1 LNSKADEWGDETMGL
16 ASSLSTALTGMNAAE
31 AQIDVLGNNLAN
43 SQTVGFKS
51 SDVVFASQF
60 LQTLSLGASPTTD
73 NGGTNPRQ
81 TGLGVSVAAINPNFK
96 QGTVE
101 ISSSPSDL
109 AIQGDGFFQVQGGQ
123 GEKLYTR
130 NGIFKLN
137 SANELVTSTGNRL
150 LGFGVDEQFNLQSTQ
165 LTALKIPLG
174 SEAVAKSTT
183 VVTLQGTL
191 TAQGD
196 VADTSRVIQSAVLG
210 NGSIPRPTGTG
221 LNISGSTP
229 PTLTGVA
236 ATHADSGG
244 THAEGSVY
252 QYRFTYVDASGKES
266 MPTSAFSTS
275 VPVGNGNADNA
286 ISVALPASNTQY
298 SQVRVYR
305 TAPGGNDFFQVG
317 SGAAGSTFVDDNSA
331 ALSTP
336 LDSTSLTGNYT
347 YMITYYKAGEPESRP
362 SPLLGPQNV
371 ANGRIYLGNIPTPPV
386 PPTATSFPAYD
397 QVRIYRNLA
406 NDPNSFYLVD
416 TVDPGTTY
424 TDSKADAAISNLNT
438 VGNKAVD
445 LNGPTINSNTLLV
458 DVTSRDG
465 FDYNNPFQVGELT
478 FRARKGGRLLEEQ
491 TFNVTAQSTI
501 QDLIG
506 FMKDSMGIISDSGD
520 AGNPIVA
527 SKNVIPGE
535 SGTLLPNSYISNGT
549 IRFVSNTGVDNA
561 LDIDLTSFRIRSSSG
576 VITAPNLSFGTVQEA
591 TGQSAVTDFLAYDS
605 LGLPIRMRLTATLET
620 RDDQQT
626 VYRWYADSADNSVR
640 NSNEI
645 GVGTGLIKFD
655 GNGNFVSAT
664 NSTVAVD
671 RFGLPS
677 EKPLQFDLD
686 FESLSGLAA
695 DRASLAAS
703 RQDGSPP
710 GVLTS
715 YVIGEDG
722 TVRGVFSNGISRDL
736 GQIRLARFSNPGGL
750 EQRGQ
755 NLFAQG
761 INTGLPIEGRPSEN
775 GLGTISAGALEL
787 SNTDVGGDLVTLVLA
802 STQYR
807 SNARVI
813 TATQQLFDELLN
825 LRR

>member
-1 LNSKADEWGDETMGL
+1 MGL

-51 SDVVFASQF
+51 SEVVFASQF
-60 LQTLSLGASPTTD
+60 LQTLSLGASPTLD

-81 TGLGVSVAAINPNFK
+81 TGLGVSVAAINPNFR

-150 LGFGVDEQFNLQSTQ
+150 LGFGVDEQFSLQTTS
-165 LTALKIPLG
+165 LTPMKIPLG
-174 SEAVAKSTT
+174 SEAVAKATG

-191 TAQGD
+191 TAQGEI
-196 VADTSRVIQSAVLG
+196 ADTARVIQSAVLG

-221 LNISGSTP
+221 INITGSTP
-229 PTLTGVA
+229 PALAGVA
-236 ATHADSGG
+236 ATHSEGTG

-252 QYRFTYVDASGKES
+252 QYRFTYVDSSGKES
-266 MPTSAFSTS
+266 MPTGAFSTS
-275 VPVGNGNADNA
+275 VPVGNGNADNS
-286 ISVALPASNTQY
+286 ISINLPASNTQY
-298 SQVRVYR
+298 SQVNVYR
-305 TAPGGNDFFQVG
+305 TAPGGTDFFQIG
-317 SGAAGSTFVDDNSA
+317 TGAAASAFVDDNSA
-331 ALSTP
+331 ALVTP
-336 LDSTSLTGNYT
+336 LDATGLTGNYT
-347 YMITYYKAGEPESRP
+347 YMVTYFKAGEPESRP
-362 SPLLGPQNV
+362 SPLLGPQSV
-371 ANGRIYLGNIPTPPV
+371 ANGRIYLSNLPTPPV
-386 PPTATSFPAYD
+386 PPNATSFPAYD
-397 QVRIYRNLA
+397 QIRIYRNLA
-406 NDPNSFYLVD
+406 TDPNSFYLVD
-416 TVDPGTTY
+416 TVAPGATY
-424 TDSKADAAISNLNT
+424 TDGKTDAAISDLNVST
-438 VGNKAVD
+438 NKQVD
-445 LNGPTINSNTLLV
+445 LNGPTITSNTLLV
-458 DVTSRDG
+458 DITNREG
-465 FDYNNPFQVGELT
+465 FEYTNPFEVGELT

-491 TFNVTAQSTI
+491 TFEITSQSTI
-501 QDLIG
+501 QDLMG
-506 FMKDSMGIISDSGD
+506 FMKDSMGILSDSGD
-520 AGNPIVA
+520 SSNPVIS

-535 SGTLLPNSYISNGT
+535 SGTLLPNSYISNGA
-549 IRFVSNTGVDNA
+549 IRFVGNTGKDNA
-561 LDIDLTSFRIRSSSG
+561 LDIDLTSFRIRNTAGAVS
-576 VITAPNLSFGTVQEA
+576 APNLSFGTMQEA

-605 LGLPIRMRLTATLET
+605 LGLPIRMRLTATLEK

-640 NSNEI
+640 NSKEI
-645 GVGTGLIKFD
+645 AVGTGLIKFD
-655 GNGNFVSAT
+655 GNGNFVSST
-664 NSTVAVD
+664 NATVAVD

-677 EKPLQFDLD
+677 NKPLQFELD
-686 FESLSGLAA
+686 FTSLSGLAA
-695 DRASLAAS
+695 DRATLAAS

-755 NLFAQG
+755 NLFSQG